1 MTKMRNWKTRTK
13 LFSLIGWLALCLGV
27 VGFLGY
33 FYNTKASLALNEMYS
48 KSLLPIK
55 YINEMRT
62 SVRTSEVV
70 TLETMSTSMNDS
82 ALRQSVRERNDSTE
96 QIKKL
101 VQLYDPLVL
110 DDYEKP
116 RWTNVKDALKAYD
129 EEVPKVMALVQKG
142 DKEGAYTLYTRNI
155 AQNLDA
161 LNSTLNDLADHR
173 AEAAD
178 EIKQKNDQNMARAK
192 QILVLLA
199 IVGVLFAL
207 VLGTVIEHMIVGSL
221 KQILAQVQQV
231 AAGNL
236 ALAKSDEKPSQSK
249 DEVRRLGIA
258 FDEMTVNLSSLVQHV
273 RQSSQEVAMC
283 SEQLAATIEQNMEA
297 LNQVNGAVTEVA
309 AGADAQAEIVGQAY
323 AKFTEMDGN
332 IQLMSAKSESMA
344 SALGRARDTSD
355 HGREMVGQAVV
366 QIENIAKGSG
376 LIEESITKLAK
387 DSAQIGDIIGVI
399 SGIAEQ
405 TNLLALNAAIEA
417 ARAGEQGRGFAVVA
431 AEVKKLAQ
439 GSSQASQE
447 IAALIENNQSN
458 ISQVVEIAQAEAKHV
473 QSGNQLVQVAGAS
486 FNAIADLVNQVVG
499 ESTDIALSVQNVARH
514 SQEVAGSVEM
524 VDKSSQNAAGQ
535 VQTVSAAMEEQSASM
550 EQINATSQ
558 SLASM
563 AEKLEAAVAKFQI

>member
-82 ALRQSVRERNDSTE
+82 ALRQSVRELNDSTE

-101 VQLYDPLVL
+101 VQLYEPLVV

-178 EIKQKNDQNMARAK
+178 VIKQKNDQNMARAK

-236 ALAKSDEKPSQSK
+236 ALAKSDAKPSQSK

-323 AKFTEMDGN
+323 AKFTEMDRN

-344 SALGRARDTSD
+344 SALGRAHDTSD

-524 VDKSSQNAAGQ
+524 VDQSSQNAAGQ

>member
-82 ALRQSVRERNDSTE
+82 ALRQSVRELNDSTE

-101 VQLYDPLVL
+101 VQLYEPLVV

-178 EIKQKNDQNMARAK
+178 AIKQKNDQNMARAK

-236 ALAKSDEKPSQSK
+236 ALAKSDAKPSQSK

-323 AKFTEMDGN
+323 AKFTEMDRN

-344 SALGRARDTSD
+344 SALGRAHDTSD

-524 VDKSSQNAAGQ
+524 VDQSSQNAAGQ